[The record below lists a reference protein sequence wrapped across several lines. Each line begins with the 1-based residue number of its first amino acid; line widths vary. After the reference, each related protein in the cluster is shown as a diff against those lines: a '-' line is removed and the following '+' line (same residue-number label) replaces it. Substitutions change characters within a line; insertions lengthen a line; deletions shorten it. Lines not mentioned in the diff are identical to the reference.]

1 MTFDVTVSEL
11 EAGTSYNLYEYSF
24 DRIEGVGSAAA
35 LAVPTIG
42 FNANAAQATNVT
54 PFTADNTT
62 FTTSVTRSSDKT
74 IVFRAVAADAP

>member
-1 MTFDVTVSEL
+1 M
-11 EAGTSYNLYEYSF
+11 
-24 DRIEGVGSAAA
+24 
-35 LAVPTIG
+35 PTTG

-54 PFTADNTT
+54 PFTADNKT